1 MPPNKNVSGTQL
13 LKNLK
18 NEREPIPPT
27 VVEPD
32 TKEGN
37 FHAGKTK
44 VLKTLGLMKH
54 RVEKLI
60 KIVVIF
66 DKLDIVLLMLI
77 QF

>member
-1 MPPNKNVSGTQL
+1 MPPKKNVSDTQL

-18 NEREPIPPT
+18 NEREPIPHT

-37 FHAGKTK
+37 FHASKTQ
-44 VLKTLGLMKH
+44 VLKALGLMKH
-54 RVEKLI
+54 RVKKLI

-66 DKLDIVLLMLI
+66 DKLDIVLLMII
-77 QF
+77 QL